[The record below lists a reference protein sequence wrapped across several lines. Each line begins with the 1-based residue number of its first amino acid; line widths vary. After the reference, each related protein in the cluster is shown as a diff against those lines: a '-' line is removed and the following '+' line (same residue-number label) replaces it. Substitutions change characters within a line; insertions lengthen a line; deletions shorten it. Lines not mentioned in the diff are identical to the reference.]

1 VSRTEPNTSP
11 TEPSTARAIAAFVLA
26 RADPRKIELAYIL
39 SDYLN
44 RTDQP
49 QRATD
54 IVYGVMKN
62 RSLID
67 GVIEKVSAVPIARIS
82 PEILNVIRVALYE
95 LIYCPLTPEHAVVSQ
110 AVENAKAV
118 AGRKQSGFVNA
129 VLRQTTR
136 HIEAREKSLGDAPAS
151 RVIPQN
157 ILTGCQFDLDLLDD
171 PQQSPI
177 YYLAGAFSLPQWLVE
192 GWLKTYGPEKT
203 RQICF
208 ACNRRPSIY
217 LLPNI
222 LKTTVKELIEKL
234 KGRGVQCEPV
244 AKTDMIRLDSP
255 GAITS
260 LPGFAEGLFTVQDI
274 SAASVVKAL
283 QPNSE
288 WSILDLCAA
297 PGTKTAQLAIAT
309 GGRAKIVATDI
320 DGQRLKM
327 VGQNISRLGIS
338 GSVAA
343 VEYADLDEY
352 VERCGFFDCVLVD
365 APCSNTGVMARR
377 PELRYRLT
385 THTVEGLARTQF
397 DLLLRA
403 KELVKPGGIICY
415 STCSIQP
422 DENNFLVKRFL
433 ADNDFEIGFEK
444 LTLPSA
450 EGFDRDG
457 GYVAVIKRP
466 GT

>member
-1 VSRTEPNTSP
+1 MSLP
-11 TEPSTARAIAAFVLA
+11 EPSTARAIAAFVLTQ
-26 RADPRKIELAYIL
+26 ADPRKVEVTHIL

-49 QRATD
+49 RRATD
-54 IVYGVMKN
+54 LVFGVMKN

-67 GVIEKVSAVPIARIS
+67 GVIEKVSAVPVARIS
-82 PEILNVIRVALYE
+82 PEILNVIRVAIYE
-95 LIYCPLTPEHAVVSQ
+95 LIYCPLTPEHAIVSQ

-118 AGRKQSGFVNA
+118 AGRKQAGFVNA

-136 HIEAREKSLGDAPAS
+136 HIEAHEKSLGDAPAS

-157 ILTGCQFDLDLLDD
+157 MLTGCQFDLDLLDD

-222 LKTTVKELIEKL
+222 LKTTVEELLEKL
-234 KGRGVQCEPV
+234 QGRGVQCKLV
-244 AKTDMIRLDSP
+244 AEMDMIRLDSP
-255 GAITS
+255 GAISS
-260 LPGFAEGLFTVQDI
+260 LPGFDEGLFTVQDI
-274 SAASVVKAL
+274 SAATVIKTL
-283 QPNSE
+283 QPKFE

-297 PGTKTAQLAIAT
+297 PGTKTSQLAIAT

-327 VGQNISRLGIS
+327 VGQNISRLDIS
-338 GSVAA
+338 GSVVA

-352 VERCGFFDCVLVD
+352 IGRCGCFDCVLVD
-365 APCSNTGVMARR
+365 APCSNTAVMARR
-377 PELRYRLT
+377 PEVRYRLIT
-385 THTVEGLARTQF
+385 RVVEALARTQL

-422 DENNFLVKRFL
+422 DENNFVVRRFL
-433 ADNDFEIGFEK
+433 ADSDFEPGFEK

-450 EGFDRDG
+450 EGFDHDG
-457 GYVAVIKRP
+457 GYAAVVRRP